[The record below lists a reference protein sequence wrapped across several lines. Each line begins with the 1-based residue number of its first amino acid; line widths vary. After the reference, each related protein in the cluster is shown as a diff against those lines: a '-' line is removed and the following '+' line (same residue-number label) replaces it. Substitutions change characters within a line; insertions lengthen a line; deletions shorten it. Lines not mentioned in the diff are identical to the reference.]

1 MASRTAHKE
10 DRKKQASTLKEKR
23 VAKKAKNAAKAV
35 SLLAPTQ
42 A

>member
-1 MASRTAHKE
+1 MASKAAHKE

-23 VAKKAKNAAKAV
+23 VAKKAKNAARVA

-42 A
+42 P